1 MPILG
6 SECGKMGK
14 EREGGKNWDE
24 MRVSKVKFKENVSI
38 SIESKNLIWPLRK
51 KGKIDIVL
59 HEIFTITSP

>member
-1 MPILG
+1 MSFLFANRISIDTCLNN
-6 SECGKMGK
+6 EIH
-14 EREGGKNWDE
+14 R
-24 MRVSKVKFKENVSI
+24 SKVKFKENVSI